1 MTPSEKNQIRELA
14 LQYAEIASLPINQE
28 RQARCRRIN
37 DLTPDRPPVWIDEIP
52 WHEMDIDGQ
61 LRLTSE
67 DPLAREMEWFFREK
81 LYRWKYIQADMVLT
95 SHYPMRKQYEFTGIG
110 IDIQERR
117 LAVDGGNPIV
127 SHAYQDMLASP
138 EDLEKLHPPK
148 LILDP
153 ALNAERF
160 HQAQQ
165 VLEGIMPVRWTGTYI
180 STSPWD
186 QISMLRGVQ
195 PILLDTVLRPEHL
208 CATIER
214 FVAIEQAK
222 MDQLEAAGLLDPE
235 PITLHCTPSYTSSLP
250 AGDYQGGPYR
260 LKDVWIRGTAQT
272 FSSISPAMHEAF
284 ELHYMKPL
292 FAQCGLVYYGCC
304 EPLDDRI
311 DLLKQIPN
319 MRKIGVSPWA
329 NVWKCAE
336 QIQGD
341 YVVARKPNPALV
353 AVSLNTDAL
362 KKEIRDTL
370 EACRQHHCA
379 CEFVL
384 KDISTVGYK
393 PQTLMEWSRVVQQT
407 IDEFY

>member
-1 MTPSEKNQIRELA
+1 MTQAEKDQIRELA
-14 LQYAEIASLPINQE
+14 SQYAEIASLPVNQE
-28 RQARCRRIN
+28 RRARCQRIN
-37 DLTPDRPPVWIDEIP
+37 DLIPDRPPVWIDEIP

-61 LRLTSE
+61 LRLTAQ
-67 DPLAREMEWFFREK
+67 DPLAREMEWFFRKK

-95 SHYPMRKQYEFTGIG
+95 PYYPLGKQYAFTGIG

-117 LAVDGGNPIV
+117 LAIDAGNHIV
-127 SHAYQDMLASP
+127 SHAYQDMLAEP
-138 EDLEKLHPPK
+138 EDLKKLHLPR
-148 LILDP
+148 LEMDP
-153 ALNAERF
+153 ALNAARF
-160 HQAQQ
+160 HQAQWA
-165 VLEGIMPVRWTGTYI
+165 LEGILPVRWVGTHI

-186 QISMLRGVQ
+186 QISMLRGVE
-195 PILLDTVLRPEHL
+195 PILLDTVMRPEHL
-208 CATIER
+208 CAIIER
-214 FVAIEQAK
+214 FAAIEQSK
-222 MDQLEAAGLLDPE
+222 MDQLEAAGLLDPA
-235 PITLHCTPSYTSSLP
+235 PLSLHCTPPYTSSLP
-250 AGDYQGGPYR
+250 ESDYPGGPYR

-284 ELHYMKPL
+284 ELKYMKPL

-311 DLLKQIPN
+311 DLLRKIPN

-353 AVSLNTDAL
+353 AVSLNAEAL

-393 PQTLMEWSRVVQQT
+393 PQTLMEWSRIVQET

>member
-95 SHYPMRKQYEFTGIG
+95 SYYPMRKQYEFTGIG

-214 FVAIEQAK
+214 FVAIEQDK

-304 EPLDDRI
+304 GR
-311 DLLKQIPN
+311 
-319 MRKIGVSPWA
+319 
-329 NVWKCAE
+329 
-336 QIQGD
+336 
-341 YVVARKPNPALV
+341 
-353 AVSLNTDAL
+353 
-362 KKEIRDTL
+362 
-370 EACRQHHCA
+370 
-379 CEFVL
+379 
-384 KDISTVGYK
+384 
-393 PQTLMEWSRVVQQT
+393 
-407 IDEFY
+407 